1 MDRIRIGIVGIGFG
15 QQVHVPAFRSVDDCD
30 VAAICASDSERAAR
44 AASRLDVPRSF
55 GDWRDLVSDPEVD
68 VVSIATPPALQVE
81 IAKQALTLR
90 KPVFCEKPLALTLT
104 QAMELEEV
112 ASATGLPTAVDF
124 EIAALP
130 VFQHAGT
137 LIREIGSLRSV
148 HVRWHVETFAN
159 RMGTDSWKVRTD
171 EGGGALYSFV
181 SHVFRYLEDLCG
193 RPINRINATL
203 SKAPGDQRKT
213 DTLVSLRLELD
224 GQLPATVEVC
234 THAFAGFGH
243 RVEFL
248 GESGSI
254 VIENRSQDYVR
265 GFQLYLARRPDHE
278 PNLIDVPD
286 LEETDDGRIPAVAA
300 LARPFIAAV
309 RENLPFQPGFREG
322 SRVQALIDA
331 ALRSNLQ
338 NSWIPC
344 TAIAIESDP

>member
-1 MDRIRIGIVGIGFG
+1 MSRIRVGIVGIGFG
-15 QQVHVPAFRSVDDCD
+15 QQVHAPAFRSVDDCE

-44 AASRLDVPRSF
+44 AASRLGIPQSF
-55 GDWRDLVSDPEVD
+55 GDWRDLVSDPDVD

-81 IAKQALTLR
+81 IAKQALTLG
-90 KPVFCEKPLALTLT
+90 KPVFCEKPLALTLA
-104 QAMELEEV
+104 QAIELEEI

-130 VFQHAGT
+130 VFQHAEN
-137 LIREIGSLRSV
+137 LVKEIGSLRSV

-171 EGGGALYSFV
+171 EGGGALYSFA
-181 SHVFRYLEDLCG
+181 SHVFRYLEELCG

-203 SKAPGDQRKT
+203 SRAPGDERQT
-213 DTLVSLRLELD
+213 DTLVTLRLEIE
-224 GQLPATVEVC
+224 GQIPATVEVC

-254 VIENRSQDYVR
+254 VIENRSQDYIR
-265 GFQLYLARRPDHE
+265 GFRLFLARRPDHE
-278 PNLIDVPD
+278 PNLIDIPQ
-286 LEETDDGRIPAVAA
+286 LEENEDGRVPAVAL
-300 LARPFIAAV
+300 LARQFITAV
-309 RENLPFQPGFREG
+309 QENRPFQPGFREG
-322 SRVQALIDA
+322 KRVQELIDA

-344 TAIAIESDP
+344 AETTIKQSP